1 MLAINSGFTITRF
14 GLGSFH
20 QYRPEGSL
28 SLTYIRALANVLKAS
43 CDSASML
50 DLTILSLALAT
61 SVFGQQQ
68 SNIPN
73 TWPNAWPAIPS
84 GDFSPEWQ
92 NYFEVKDV
100 LPNITQPLS
109 RNFAGNIPVNR
120 PGHANNTLFF
130 WGFESRN
137 GSLTAPANE
146 SNNDPWIIW
155 LQGGPGSSGMIAL
168 MTENGPIHVKSNYSL
183 IFNDFSWDHLAD
195 AFWIDQPVGT
205 GYSTSDRTGY
215 VANEDQTGE
224 DFVGFLSNLVKVFPS
239 LATRPLY
246 LTGESYAGTYIP
258 YITKHLFSTPNPPVK
273 LRKIAIGDGS
283 LGSLATVE
291 ELPALNV
298 IETYPQLINYDP
310 DVFNYFREQEHL
322 CGFDL
327 NLTYPQTSGH
337 FPTLNLTR
345 PTRQSAFSDSLD
357 EPRFERQSFRQRVA
371 QKYAAKQA
379 TQTNDLEHRN
389 RKREEWKRDL
399 TGRANGTI
407 DPFYGCFLFDELV
420 DYASN
425 FSFPWTN
432 GHFDV
437 YDIPDGTN
445 PEPPLDASV
454 FFNDNRTRAAL
465 HAPTSKDWIR
475 NFNYPFGSVRN
486 RSIGNQYGDP
496 SVEPIAF
503 LSDLATNATANNV
516 SIVFY
521 SGNDDSLVQ
530 HRGTEVIIQNMTF
543 GGIQGFTK
551 KPSTPWFD
559 DDGNFAGIVHQER
572 NLTYVLF
579 QGAGHLV
586 PEWQPA
592 ATGLVVD
599 STTVI
604 GGENSTLANDVLPGG
619 TLFYYGSA
627 TTAGTSTVPAATVAS
642 WESFIATATATPI
655 GSQVQLSDS
664 KVMTSSFLVMP
675 IVGMLWGAL
684 VLA

>member
-1 MLAINSGFTITRF
+1 MLSP
-14 GLGSFH
+14 L
-20 QYRPEGSL
+20 L
-28 SLTYIRALANVLKAS
+28 SCLFLILIPLV
-43 CDSASML
+43 SA
-50 DLTILSLALAT
+50 
-61 SVFGQQQ
+61 QNQ
-68 SNIPN
+68 SIPN
-73 TWPNAWPAIPS
+73 TWPHEWPGFPG
-84 GDFSPEWQ
+84 GDFSPAWQ
-92 NYFEVKDV
+92 DYFEVKSS
-100 LPNITQPLS
+100 LPNITAGSVP

-120 PGHANNTLFF
+120 PGHPNDTLFF
-130 WGFESRN
+130 WGFEHQN
-137 GSLTAPANE
+137 GSLTANE
-146 SNNDPWIIW
+146 SSDEPWIIW

-168 MTENGPIHVKSNYSL
+168 MTENGPIHVLSNYSL
-183 IFNDFSWDHLAD
+183 VLNNFSWNHLAD

-205 GYSTSDRTGY
+205 GYSTSDSKGY

-224 DFVGFLSNLVKVFPS
+224 DFPLAPLYAAIRANDDFLMGFLTNLVKVFPS

-283 LGSLATVE
+283 LGSLATIE

-327 NLTYPQTSGH
+327 NLTYPQNGH
-337 FPTLNLTR
+337 FPTLNLVR
-345 PTRQSAFSDSLD
+345 PTVQSSISDYLL
-357 EPRFERQSFRQRVA
+357 EPRYERLSFKERVA
-371 QKYAAKQA
+371 RRYAEKQP
-379 TQTNDLEHRN
+379 LEKESINQRN
-389 RKREEWKRDL
+389 RKREQWKRDL
-399 TGRANGTI
+399 SGRANGTI

-543 GGIQGFTK
+543 GGIQGFTR

-559 DDGNFAGIVHQER
+559 DDGNFAGIIHQER

-586 PEWQPA
+586 PEWKPA
-592 ATGLVVD
+592 AALVFIREFVLGNNETGLVING
-599 STTVI
+599 STVI
-604 GGENSTLANDVLPGG
+604 GGENSTLADDVLPGG

-627 TTAGTSTVPAATVAS
+627 TTAGTSTVPAATVVS
-642 WESFIATATATPI
+642 WESFIATATATQ
-655 GSQVQLSDS
+655 SVQLASAAANVS
-664 KVMTSSFLVMP
+664 ASTTTSAAKGSPGTQVP
-675 IVGMLWGAL
+675 WSTVAL
-684 VLA
+684 VALFVASWML